1 MKFKTAI
8 IGATMIFS
16 AGITLLAGEM
26 KMMSLYVRNGY
37 LRSEPSFLGKTVTS
51 VKYGDRLGVIEEKG
65 QWVKVAVSG
74 SNVSGWIHSSALTQK
89 KIALKAGTGDA
100 ELAASSGEMAL
111 AGKGFNSDVE
121 AQFKTQNKD
130 VDFSWVDRMEKMI
143 VPMDEIGN
151 FLKEGK
157 VSPKEGGAR

>member
-1 MKFKTAI
+1 MKLKTAI

-65 QWVKVAVSG
+65 QWVNVAVSG
-74 SNVSGWIHSSALTQK
+74 SNVSGWIHASALTQK
-89 KIALKAGTGDA
+89 KIILKAGAGDA

-121 AQFKTQNKD
+121 AKFKTQNKD
-130 VDFSWVDRMEKMI
+130 VDFRVVDRMEKII
-143 VPMDEIGN
+143 VSMDEMVN
-151 FLKEGK
+151 FLKEGN
-157 VSPKEGGAR
+157 VAAREGGAR